1 MSEAMI
7 DFASLDSAAAEVETQ
22 ATEVETPVEGT
33 ETQTTEVET
42 PAAGTETETHNADGT
57 EKSAEEQTAFKSA
70 AVKAESD
77 KAIDTEATPQNVRK
91 ALKGLRDASPANA
104 NVVKELHG
112 AYERWSAA
120 KTVFPKGVE
129 EMKAAK
135 AFIEAIGGEEGYQKS
150 QEAMEA
156 VKGSDELLYAG
167 DPQLSK
173 NVYEDMKAQ
182 GKEDAYGKVVGNFL
196 GHLKEVNEKDYY
208 AQIMPHFVNGL
219 QESGLNV
226 KLEQLNAALGEK
238 DAEGKPAPN
247 VKMIQAIAKVMTD
260 WYKGMETDEANR
272 KKVPEVTPEHKK
284 FMADKEAFEKEKST
298 AAAEKA
304 KVFEEG
310 IATECETFNNTTLG
324 AALKPFLAMPYFKD
338 FTRETKVDLGN
349 GIKDRLY
356 STLKA
361 DKAYQIQM
369 KALWG
374 AKSPDKAKI
383 VAYHQTTIKNIA
395 EDIVRTTIQNRY
407 PGYAKGGSAAG
418 KAAAA
423 VVKKETAVKAATQ
436 SVATGKPIYVASR
449 PTNLVREP
457 IKVNGKDYSSSD
469 LQTLQILGRGF
480 VKTTDGKSVKFV
492 TWRK

>member
-1 MSEAMI
+1 MATDMI
-7 DFASLDSAAAEVETQ
+7 DFASIDSSTDTAADSAVETPT
-22 ATEVETPVEGT
+22 TEVETPVEGT
-33 ETQTTEVET
+33 ETQTKDVTTT
-42 PAAGTETETHNADGT
+42 PALNADGT
-57 EKSAEEQTAFKSA
+57 EQTPEQKETAA
-70 AVKAESD
+70 AKAESD
-77 KAIDTEATPQNVRK
+77 KEIDTEATPQNVRK
-91 ALKGLRDASPANA
+91 ALRGLRDASPANA

-112 AYERWSAA
+112 AYERFNAYKVEFPTVQDA
-120 KTVFPKGVE
+120 KE
-129 EMKAAK
+129 AK
-135 AFIEAIGGEEGYQKS
+135 AFIDSIGGQEGYQKT
-150 QEAMEA
+150 QEAMDS
-156 VKGSDELLYAG
+156 VKGSDELLYAAN
-167 DPQLSK
+167 PQLSK

-247 VKMIQAIAKVMTD
+247 VKMIQAITKVMTD

-284 FMADKEAFEKEKST
+284 FLADKEAFEQEKTT
-298 AAAEKA
+298 AAAEKT

-324 AALKPFLAMPYFKD
+324 AALKPFLAMPFFKD
-338 FTRETKVDLGN
+338 FPRETKVDLGN

-383 VAYHQTTIKNIA
+383 VAYHQTTLKNIA
-395 EDIVRTTIQNRY
+395 ADIVRNTIQNRY

-457 IKVNGKDYSSSD
+457 IKVGGREYSTND
-469 LQTLQILGRGF
+469 LQTLQIMGRGF
-480 VKTTDGKSVKFV
+480 VKTTDGKSVKFI

>member
-1 MSEAMI
+1 MATDMI
-7 DFASLDSAAAEVETQ
+7 DFASIDSSTDTAVGSVVETPT
-22 ATEVETPVEGT
+22 TEVETSVEGT
-33 ETQTTEVET
+33 ETQTKDVTTT
-42 PAAGTETETHNADGT
+42 PALNADGT
-57 EKSAEEQTAFKSA
+57 EQTPEQKETAA
-70 AVKAESD
+70 AKAESD
-77 KAIDTEATPQNVRK
+77 KEIDTEATPQNVRK
-91 ALKGLRDASPANA
+91 ALRGLRDASPANA

-112 AYERWSAA
+112 AYERFNAYKVEFPTVQDA
-120 KTVFPKGVE
+120 KE
-129 EMKAAK
+129 AK
-135 AFIEAIGGEEGYQKS
+135 AFIDSIGGQEGYQKT
-150 QEAMEA
+150 QEAMDS
-156 VKGSDELLYAG
+156 VKGSDELLYAA

-219 QESGLNV
+219 QESGLNI
-226 KLEQLNAALGEK
+226 KLDQLNAALGEK

-247 VKMIQAIAKVMTD
+247 VRMIQAITKVMTD

-284 FMADKEAFEKEKST
+284 FMADKEAFEKEKTT
-298 AAAEKA
+298 AAAEKTKA
-304 KVFEEG
+304 FEEG
-310 IATECETFNNTTLG
+310 IATECEHFNNTTLG
-324 AALKPFLAMPYFKD
+324 AALQPFLAMPFFKD
-338 FTRETKVDLGN
+338 FPRETKIDLGN

-383 VAYHQTTIKNIA
+383 VAYHQTTLKNIA
-395 EDIVRTTIQNRY
+395 ADIVRNTIQNRY

-436 SVATGKPIYVASR
+436 SVATGKPIYVAIR

-457 IKVNGKDYSSSD
+457 IKVGGREYSTND
-469 LQTLQILGRGF
+469 LQTLQITGRGF

>member
-1 MSEAMI
+1 MATDMI
-7 DFASLDSAAAEVETQ
+7 DFASIDSSTDTAAGSVVETQ
-22 ATEVETPVEGT
+22 TTDVETPTEGT
-33 ETQTTEVET
+33 ETQTTDT
-42 PAAGTETETHNADGT
+42 PTAPVLNEDGT
-57 EKSAEEQTAFKSA
+57 EQTPEQKETAA
-70 AVKAESD
+70 AKVESD

-91 ALKGLRDASPANA
+91 ALKGLRDASPANT

-129 EMKAAK
+129 EMKEAK
-135 AFIEAIGGEEGYQKS
+135 AFIDAIGGQEGYQKT
-150 QEAMEA
+150 QEAMDS
-156 VKGSDELLYAG
+156 VKGSDELLYAA

-219 QESGLNV
+219 QESGLNI
-226 KLEQLNAALGEK
+226 KLDQLNAALGEK

-247 VKMIQAIAKVMTD
+247 VRMIQAITKVMTD

-284 FMADKEAFEKEKST
+284 FMADKEAFEKEKTT
-298 AAAEKA
+298 AAAEKTKA
-304 KVFEEG
+304 FEEG
-310 IATECETFNNTTLG
+310 IATECEHFNNTTLG
-324 AALKPFLAMPYFKD
+324 AALQPFLAMPFFKD
-338 FTRETKVDLGN
+338 FPRETKIDLGN

-383 VAYHQTTIKNIA
+383 VAYHQTTLKNIA
-395 EDIVRTTIQNRY
+395 ADIVRNTIQNRY

-436 SVATGKPIYVASR
+436 SVATGKPIYVAIR

-457 IKVNGKDYSSSD
+457 IKVGGREYSTND
-469 LQTLQILGRGF
+469 LQTLQITGRGF

>member
-1 MSEAMI
+1 MATDMI
-7 DFASLDSAAAEVETQ
+7 DFASIDSSTDTAAGSAVETQ
-22 ATEVETPVEGT
+22 TTDVKTPTEGT
-33 ETQTTEVET
+33 ETQTTDT
-42 PAAGTETETHNADGT
+42 PTAPVLNEDGT
-57 EKSAEEQTAFKSA
+57 EQTPEQKETAA
-70 AVKAESD
+70 AKVESD
-77 KAIDTEATPQNVRK
+77 KAIDTESTPQNVRK

-129 EMKAAK
+129 EMKEAK
-135 AFIEAIGGEEGYQKS
+135 AFIDAIGGQEGYQKT
-150 QEAMEA
+150 QEAMDA
-156 VKGSDELLYAG
+156 VKGSDELLYAA

-219 QESGLNV
+219 QESGLNI
-226 KLEQLNAALGEK
+226 KLDQLNAALGEK

-247 VKMIQAIAKVMTD
+247 VRMIQAITKVMTD

-298 AAAEKA
+298 AAAEKTKA
-304 KVFEEG
+304 FEEG
-310 IATECETFNNTTLG
+310 IATECEHFNNTTLG
-324 AALKPFLAMPYFKD
+324 AALKPFLAMPFFKD
-338 FTRETKVDLGN
+338 FPRETKVDLGN

-383 VAYHQTTIKNIA
+383 VAYHQTTLKNIA

-436 SVATGKPIYVASR
+436 SVATGKPIYVAIR

-457 IKVNGKDYSSSD
+457 IKVGGREYSTND
-469 LQTLQILGRGF
+469 LQTLQITGRGF

>member
-1 MSEAMI
+1 MATDMI
-7 DFASLDSAAAEVETQ
+7 DFASIDSSTDTAAGSAVETQ
-22 ATEVETPVEGT
+22 TTDVKTPTEGT
-33 ETQTTEVET
+33 ETQTTDT
-42 PAAGTETETHNADGT
+42 PTAPVLNEDGT
-57 EKSAEEQTAFKSA
+57 EQTPEQKETAA
-70 AVKAESD
+70 AKVESD

-129 EMKAAK
+129 EMKEAK
-135 AFIEAIGGEEGYQKS
+135 AFIDAIGGQEGYQKT
-150 QEAMEA
+150 QEAMDA
-156 VKGSDELLYAG
+156 VKGSDELLYAA

-219 QESGLNV
+219 QESGLNI
-226 KLEQLNAALGEK
+226 KLDQLNAALGEK

-298 AAAEKA
+298 AAAEKT

-324 AALKPFLAMPYFKD
+324 AALKPFLAMPFFKD
-338 FTRETKVDLGN
+338 FPRETMVDLGN

-361 DKAYQIQM
+361 DRAYQIQM

-383 VAYHQTTIKNIA
+383 VAYHQTTLKNIA

-492 TWRK
+492 TWRR

>member
-1 MSEAMI
+1 MATDMI
-7 DFASLDSAAAEVETQ
+7 DFASIDSSTDTAAGSAVETQ
-22 ATEVETPVEGT
+22 TTDVKTPTEGT
-33 ETQTTEVET
+33 ETQTTDT
-42 PAAGTETETHNADGT
+42 PTAPVLNEDGT
-57 EKSAEEQTAFKSA
+57 EQTPEQKETAA
-70 AVKAESD
+70 AKVESD

-129 EMKAAK
+129 EMKEAK
-135 AFIEAIGGEEGYQKS
+135 AFIDAIGGQEGYQKT
-150 QEAMEA
+150 QEAMDA
-156 VKGSDELLYAG
+156 VKGSDELLYAA

-219 QESGLNV
+219 QESGLNI
-226 KLEQLNAALGEK
+226 KLDQLNAALGEK

-247 VKMIQAIAKVMTD
+247 VRMIQAITKVMTD

-284 FMADKEAFEKEKST
+284 FMADKEAFEKEKAN
-298 AAAEKA
+298 AAAEKTKA
-304 KVFEEG
+304 FKEG
-310 IATECETFNNTTLG
+310 IATECEHFNNTTLG
-324 AALKPFLAMPYFKD
+324 AALKPFLAMPFFKD
-338 FTRETKVDLGN
+338 FPRETMVDLGN

-383 VAYHQTTIKNIA
+383 VAYHQTTLKNIA

-436 SVATGKPIYVASR
+436 SVATGKPIYVAIR

-457 IKVNGKDYSSSD
+457 IKVGGREYSTND
-469 LQTLQILGRGF
+469 LQTLQITGRGF

-492 TWRK
+492 TWRR

>member
-1 MSEAMI
+1 MATDMI
-7 DFASLDSAAAEVETQ
+7 DFASIDSSTDTAAGSAVETQ
-22 ATEVETPVEGT
+22 TTDVKTPTEGT
-33 ETQTTEVET
+33 ETQTTDT
-42 PAAGTETETHNADGT
+42 PTAPVLNEDGT
-57 EKSAEEQTAFKSA
+57 EQTPEQKETAA
-70 AVKAESD
+70 AKVESD

-129 EMKAAK
+129 EMKEAK
-135 AFIEAIGGEEGYQKS
+135 AFIDAIGGQEGYQKT
-150 QEAMEA
+150 QEAMDA
-156 VKGSDELLYAG
+156 VKGSDELLYAA

-219 QESGLNV
+219 QESGLNI
-226 KLEQLNAALGEK
+226 KLDQLNAALGEK

-247 VKMIQAIAKVMTD
+247 VRMIQAITKVMTD

-298 AAAEKA
+298 AAAEKTKA
-304 KVFEEG
+304 FEEG
-310 IATECETFNNTTLG
+310 IATECEHFNNTTLG
-324 AALKPFLAMPYFKD
+324 AALKPFLAMPFFKD
-338 FTRETKVDLGN
+338 FPRETMVDLGN

-383 VAYHQTTIKNIA
+383 VAYHQTTLKNIA
-395 EDIVRTTIQNRY
+395 ADIVRNTIQNRY

-436 SVATGKPIYVASR
+436 SVATGKPIYVAIR

-457 IKVNGKDYSSSD
+457 IKVGGREYSTND
-469 LQTLQILGRGF
+469 LQTLQITGRGF